1 MPFAYSNDC
10 NIRQIGTACVRGVI
24 VYEYNGLKNPE
35 WIQQYAH
42 TFAPIPPSLPPS
54 STRHSSV
61 RFLQRIAV
69 GPAFQYSVG
78 HFGFCLHA
86 GYTFPVEGSGV
97 VPWGSQSGCAEWSTV
112 FSAIVS
118 VKSDFRLRLAVMRYT
133 APFVCDVIKAAGL
146 PSRHRIPHQEDGRCI
161 SHKIQCLRLCELKCK
176 NCAIYNKKNSTWPTQ
191 QHVFTLID
199 GALQDGS
206 VVRLVVARRVVRW
219 LSNVAGW
226 RGHGDCGHQRC
237 QK

>member
-24 VYEYNGLKNPE
+24 VYEYNGLKKPRMNST
-35 WIQQYAH
+35 IAH
-42 TFAPIPPSLPPS
+42 TIAPSLPPS

-97 VPWGSQSGCAEWSTV
+97 VP
-112 FSAIVS
+112 
-118 VKSDFRLRLAVMRYT
+118 
-133 APFVCDVIKAAGL
+133 
-146 PSRHRIPHQEDGRCI
+146 
-161 SHKIQCLRLCELKCK
+161 
-176 NCAIYNKKNSTWPTQ
+176 
-191 QHVFTLID
+191 
-199 GALQDGS
+199 
-206 VVRLVVARRVVRW
+206 
-219 LSNVAGW
+219 
-226 RGHGDCGHQRC
+226 
-237 QK
+237 